1 LKPEFSIVTP
11 TFCQLDWLRLCIASV
26 RDQVLPSSIQVEHI
40 IQDAG
45 TPGIEELARELG
57 AEFYRDGQLIFHAK
71 ECGLGVQP
79 AILQS
84 SSNQAANDSFLTN
97 KFHSPYKKHDAKC
110 HFRSVSS
117 VRSVVNSSPTV
128 PARSLLKIFSEK
140 DSGMYD
146 AINRGL
152 ARSSGEICAW
162 LNSDEQYLPETLSK
176 VAEIF
181 QQQTK
186 LDVLLGDAIL
196 LNSSLEPICYRR
208 IMVPGLWHT
217 RLAHLHSLSCAMFFK
232 KSALPSLPLNPR
244 WKVISDAVLMEHF
257 LVNRKN
263 IHACRLPL
271 AAYAFTGQNL
281 SADKN
286 CNELEQWWAETR
298 RPPRVLKP
306 LVVIHNRFRR
316 LLAGAYQSFEM
327 NAKIHTST
335 GYKSLKGSV
344 SGLWPSQ

>member
-1 LKPEFSIVTP
+1 VYNPDFSIVTP
-11 TFCQLDWLRLCIASV
+11 TFNQLDWLRLCIASV
-26 RDQVLPSSIQVEHI
+26 RDQAVATPSRLDAGFSTLTIEHI

-45 TPGIEELARELG
+45 TPGIEELARDLG
-57 AEFYRDGQLIFHAK
+57 AAFYRDGQLVFGERK
-71 ECGLGVQP
+71 ETSDKRRETSQQHPKP
-79 AILQS
+79 A
-84 SSNQAANDSFLTN
+84 NEDQAAYT
-97 KFHSPYKKHDAKC
+97 
-110 HFRSVSS
+110 
-117 VRSVVNSSPTV
+117 
-128 PARSLLKIFSEK
+128 LKIFSEK
-140 DSGMYD
+140 DAGMYD

-152 ARSSGEICAW
+152 TRSAGEICAW

-181 QQQTK
+181 QQQMQ

-208 IMVPGLWHT
+208 IMVPRLWHT
-217 RLAHLHSLSCAMFFK
+217 RLAHLHSLSCAVFFK
-232 KSALPSLPLNPR
+232 KSALPNPPLNPR

-257 LVNRKN
+257 LANRKN

-286 CNELEQWWAETR
+286 CKELAQWWAETR
-298 RPPRVLKP
+298 RPPRPLKQ

-316 LLAGAYQSFEM
+316 LLAGAYRNFQL
-327 NAKIHTST
+327 NTKIHTSA
-335 GYKSLKGSV
+335 GYKSLRGRV
-344 SGLWPSQ
+344 SGLWPRQ

>member
-1 LKPEFSIVTP
+1 LNPEFSIVTP
-11 TFCQLDWLRLCIASV
+11 TFRQLDWLRLCIASV
-26 RDQVLPSSIQVEHI
+26 RDQVLHSALSIEHI

-84 SSNQAANDSFLTN
+84 ASDQAANYS
-97 KFHSPYKKHDAKC
+97 
-110 HFRSVSS
+110 
-117 VRSVVNSSPTV
+117 
-128 PARSLLKIFSEK
+128 LKIFSEK
-140 DSGMYD
+140 DAGMYD

-152 ARSSGEICAW
+152 ARSAGEICAW

-176 VAEIF
+176 VEEIF

-232 KSALPSLPLNPR
+232 KSALPHPSLDPR

-257 LVNRKN
+257 LLNRKN

-286 CNELEQWWAETR
+286 CNELMQWWAETR
-298 RPPRVLKP
+298 WPPRALNP
-306 LVVIHNRFRR
+306 LVILHNRLQRF
-316 LLAGAYQSFEM
+316 LAGAYQNFQL
-327 NAKIHTST
+327 NTKIHTSS
-335 GYKSLKGSV
+335 GYKSLIGSV
-344 SGLWPSQ
+344 SGLWPS

>member
-1 LKPEFSIVTP
+1 MFNPEFSIVTP
-11 TFCQLDWLRLCIASV
+11 TFRQLDWLRLCIASV
-26 RDQVLPSSIQVEHI
+26 RDQVLHSALSIEHI
-40 IQDAG
+40 VQDAG
-45 TPGIEELARELG
+45 TLGIEELARELG

-71 ECGLGVQP
+71 ECGMGVPP

-84 SSNQAANDSFLTN
+84 ASDQAPNYS
-97 KFHSPYKKHDAKC
+97 
-110 HFRSVSS
+110 
-117 VRSVVNSSPTV
+117 
-128 PARSLLKIFSEK
+128 LKIFSER
-140 DSGMYD
+140 DAGMYD

-152 ARSSGEICAW
+152 GRSAGGICAW

-186 LDVLLGDAIL
+186 LHVLLGDAIL

-208 IMVPGLWHT
+208 IMVPSLWHT
-217 RLAHLHSLSCAMFFK
+217 RLVHLHSLSCAMFFK
-232 KSALPSLPLNPR
+232 KSALPNLPLNPR
-244 WKVISDAVLMEHF
+244 WKVISDAVLMEYF
-257 LVNRKN
+257 LTSGKN
-263 IHACRLPL
+263 IHACQLPL

-298 RPPRVLKP
+298 WPPRALKP

-316 LLAGAYQSFEM
+316 VLSGAYQSFQL
-327 NAKIHTST
+327 NTKIHTSS

-344 SGLWPSQ
+344 SGLWPAH

>member
-1 LKPEFSIVTP
+1 MNPEFSIVTP
-11 TFCQLDWLRLCIASV
+11 TFRQLDWLRLCIASV
-26 RDQVLPSSIQVEHI
+26 RDQVLPPTLDFRPSTIEHI

-45 TPGIEELARELG
+45 TLGIEELARELG
-57 AEFYRDGQLIFHAK
+57 AEFYNDGQLIFHAK
-71 ECGLGVQP
+71 ESGLGVQHAP
-79 AILQS
+79 LQS
-84 SSNQAANDSFLTN
+84 ASDKAANYS
-97 KFHSPYKKHDAKC
+97 
-110 HFRSVSS
+110 
-117 VRSVVNSSPTV
+117 
-128 PARSLLKIFSEK
+128 LKIFSEK
-140 DSGMYD
+140 DAGMYD

-152 ARSSGEICAW
+152 ARSAGGICAW
-162 LNSDEQYLPETLSK
+162 LNSDEQYLPGTLSQ
-176 VAEIF
+176 VAQIY

-232 KSALPSLPLNPR
+232 KSALPHPSLDPR

-257 LVNRKN
+257 LLNRKN

-286 CNELEQWWAETR
+286 CNELMQWWAETR
-298 RPPRVLKP
+298 WPPRALNP
-306 LVVIHNRFRR
+306 LVILHNRLQRF
-316 LLAGAYQSFEM
+316 LAGAYKNFQL
-327 NAKIHTST
+327 NTKIHTSS
-335 GYKSLKGSV
+335 GYKSLIGSV
-344 SGLWPSQ
+344 SGLWPI

>member
-1 LKPEFSIVTP
+1 MYNPNFSIVTP
-11 TFCQLDWLRLCIASV
+11 TFNQLDWLRLCIASV
-26 RDQVLPSSIQVEHI
+26 RDQVVAPPSTLDSGLSTSAIEHI

-71 ECGLGVQP
+71 ECGVGFQP

-84 SSNQAANDSFLTN
+84 TTNKAANYSL
-97 KFHSPYKKHDAKC
+97 KF
-110 HFRSVSS
+110 
-117 VRSVVNSSPTV
+117 
-128 PARSLLKIFSEK
+128 FSEK
-140 DSGMYD
+140 DAGMYD

-152 ARSSGEICAW
+152 ARSSGSICSW
-162 LNSDEQYLPETLSK
+162 LNSDEQYLPETFSK
-176 VAEIF
+176 VVEIF
-181 QQQTK
+181 QRRTN

-196 LNSSLEPICYRR
+196 LNSSLDPICYRR
-208 IMVPGLWHT
+208 IMVPSLWHT
-217 RLAHLHSLSCAMFFK
+217 RLDHLHSLSCAMFFK
-232 KSALPSLPLNPR
+232 KLALPNPPLNPR

-257 LVNRKN
+257 LMSRKT
-263 IHACRLPL
+263 IHACQLPL

-298 RPPRVLKP
+298 WPPRALKP
-306 LVVIHNRFRR
+306 LVVIHNRLRR
-316 LLAGAYQSFEM
+316 LLASAYQNFEL
-327 NAKIHTST
+327 NTKIHTST

-344 SGLWPSQ
+344 SGLWPAH

>member
-1 LKPEFSIVTP
+1 LNPKFSIVTP
-11 TFCQLDWLRLCIASV
+11 TFRQLDWLRLCIASV
-26 RDQVLPSSIQVEHI
+26 RDQVVATPSTLDSRPSTLSIEHI

-57 AEFYRDGQLIFHAK
+57 AAFYRDGQIIFHAK
-71 ECGLGVQP
+71 ECGVGVPP
-79 AILQS
+79 AILQATTDK
-84 SSNQAANDSFLTN
+84 AANYSL
-97 KFHSPYKKHDAKC
+97 KF
-110 HFRSVSS
+110 
-117 VRSVVNSSPTV
+117 
-128 PARSLLKIFSEK
+128 FSEK
-140 DSGMYD
+140 DAGMYD

-152 ARSSGEICAW
+152 ARSTGKICAW

-232 KSALPSLPLNPR
+232 KSALPHPSLDPR

-257 LVNRKN
+257 LLNRKN

-286 CNELEQWWAETR
+286 CNELMQWWAETR
-298 RPPRVLKP
+298 WPPRALNP
-306 LVVIHNRFRR
+306 LVILHNRLQRF
-316 LLAGAYQSFEM
+316 LAGAYKNFQL
-327 NAKIHTST
+327 NTKIHTSS
-335 GYKSLKGSV
+335 GYKSLIGSV
-344 SGLWPSQ
+344 SGLWPI